1 MKDYYQT
8 FFEQNISA
16 VFMCEVREP
25 VSLKLPTLQQVSMI
39 LEHTYINDVNL
50 ATLKMLY
57 GDEHTDKSVII
68 NQKVVAMA
76 EPEEYESEDSS
87 GFQFYKKFVESN
99 YDIKDLESNITPPV
113 GESRWFLVSMKG
125 IIEDGYLVGYWG
137 SQRDITELKKLNE
150 QLEIV
155 NKELNE
161 KVEEIENFT
170 YLSSHNIQTPLHNLQ
185 NFSSLLMRKYGDKF
199 DDLGNQSLKFI
210 HDSTN
215 KASRILNRLV
225 FYFGIDNNK
234 KFEQVDTQEMLGEI
248 IRQQTEWKSHIN
260 NIHFENLPTIS
271 GNKNNLAELFSILIE
286 NAIVHNKEKKDL
298 KIQVESEELEHEI
311 RFTIIDN
318 GIGIS
323 PKNQS
328 EIFRMYKSNLDYS
341 RGMGLAIAKKIVN
354 SHKGKIW
361 LQSTLNQGTTFFF
374 TISKLKK
381 IADKN

>member
-25 VSLKLPTLQQVSMI
+25 VSLELPTLQQVRMI

-50 ATLKMLY
+50 AMLKMLY
-57 GDEHTDKSVII
+57 GDEHTDKSVVI
-68 NQKVVAMA
+68 NKKVTSMA
-76 EPEEYESEDSS
+76 EPQEYESEDSS
-87 GFQFYKKFVESN
+87 GFQFYKKFIESN

-113 GESRWFLVSMKG
+113 GESKWFLVSMKG

-199 DDLGNQSLKFI
+199 DDLGNQSLRFI
-210 HDSTN
+210 NDSTN

-225 FYFGIDNNK
+225 FYFGIDNNRE
-234 KFEQVDTQEMLGEI
+234 FEQVDTQEMLREI
-248 IRQQTEWKSHIN
+248 IRQQTDWKSHIN
-260 NIHFENLPTIS
+260 NIYFENLPTIS
-271 GNKNNLAELFSILIE
+271 GNRSNLAELFSILIE
-286 NAIVHNKEKKDL
+286 NAIIHNKGKKDL

-311 RFTIIDN
+311 RFAIIDN

-374 TISKLKK
+374 TISKSKK
-381 IADKN
+381 